1 MLKRVKDITSDTPN
15 GGRQHLELQTLNLH
29 HITRNTFTI
38 MLSLLLETYPGLQT
52 EHSLPMKV
60 WLFILNNP
68 NVTLLLL
75 HVVVIILACI
85 LYKVVKY
92 HG

>member
-1 MLKRVKDITSDTPN
+1 MEDITSDSPN
-15 GGRQHLELQTLNLH
+15 GGSQHLELQTFNLH
-29 HITRNTFTI
+29 YITRNTFTI

-68 NVTLLLL
+68 NVTLILL
-75 HVVVIILACI
+75 HVVVIILAYI
-85 LYKVVKY
+85 LYKMVKY

>member
-1 MLKRVKDITSDTPN
+1 
-15 GGRQHLELQTLNLH
+15 
-29 HITRNTFTI
+29 

-68 NVTLLLL
+68 NVTLILL
-75 HVVVIILACI
+75 HVVVIILAYI
-85 LYKVVKY
+85 LYKMVRY